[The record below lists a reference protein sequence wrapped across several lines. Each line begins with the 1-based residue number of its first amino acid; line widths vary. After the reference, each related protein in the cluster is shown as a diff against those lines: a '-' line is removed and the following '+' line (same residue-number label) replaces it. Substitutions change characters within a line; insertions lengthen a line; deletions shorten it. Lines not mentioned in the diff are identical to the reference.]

1 MTSRRL
7 LSLLLPLL
15 SLAAGAAEAPLLFR
29 NATVIAMDTAGAL
42 ERHDLLVKDGKI
54 ARLVPTGSIDFKD
67 ARIVDAS
74 GKFLLPGSPRCTPT
88 YRGRRPRAMRR
99 TC

>member
-29 NATVIAMDTAGAL
+29 NATVITMDAAGA
-42 ERHDLLVKDGKI
+42 
-54 ARLVPTGSIDFKD
+54 
-67 ARIVDAS
+67 
-74 GKFLLPGSPRCTPT
+74 PRDD
-88 YRGRRPRAMRR
+88 MISS
-99 TC
+99 